1 MKRNEIALLI
11 SSALSLVELIVR
23 MRNQNPDMFDS
34 EDSKLKKLNEL
45 TNEFKTRPLDYLQT
59 WKPEGE

>member
-34 EDSKLKKLNEL
+34 EDNKLKKLNEL

-59 WKPEGE
+59 WKPEE

>member
-11 SSALSLVELIVR
+11 SSALSLVEFIVR

-34 EDSKLKKLNEL
+34 EDNKLKKLNEL

-59 WKPEGE
+59 WKPEE

>member
-11 SSALSLVELIVR
+11 SSALSLTEFIVR

-34 EDSKLKKLNEL
+34 EDNKLKKLNEL

-59 WKPEGE
+59 WKPEE

>member
-1 MKRNEIALLI
+1 MKRNEISLLI

-34 EDSKLKKLNEL
+34 EDNKLKKLNEL

-59 WKPEGE
+59 WKPEE